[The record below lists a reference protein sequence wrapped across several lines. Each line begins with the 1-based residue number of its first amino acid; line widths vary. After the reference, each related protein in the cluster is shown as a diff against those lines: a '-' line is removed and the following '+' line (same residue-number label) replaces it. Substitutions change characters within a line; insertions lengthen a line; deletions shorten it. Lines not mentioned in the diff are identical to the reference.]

1 MPVRFPAPEEPETE
15 REDLTSRSDLK
26 RANRVVEE
34 ALERLTTD
42 LCRLSEKKLLLL
54 GLSESVRDAILECR
68 AIESPR
74 AKQRQLRL
82 VRSELRDS
90 DWSSI
95 QKRLL
100 LLVAHGS
107 VPVSTEE
114 SPAEASAEASWVT
127 RLLGEGAL
135 GLEAFIRQYP
145 RADRTHLR
153 QLVRATERA
162 SGDRRN
168 KAERKLRDA
177 VRGFL
182 PRAERR
188 GHGAPTQ

>member
-1 MPVRFPAPEEPETE
+1 MSARYPASDEAEAE

-34 ALERLTTD
+34 ALERLTLD
-42 LCRLSEKKLLLL
+42 LCKLNDKKL
-54 GLSESVRDAILECR
+54 AALEVPEAVAEAVLEYR

-74 AKQRQLRL
+74 AKHRQQRL
-82 VRSELRDS
+82 VRAELRDT
-90 DWSSI
+90 DWSTL

-100 LLVAHGS
+100 LFLAHGT
-107 VPVSTEE
+107 VPEKSEGA
-114 SPAEASAEASWVT
+114 PAESSVEATWVT
-127 RLLGEGAL
+127 RLLGEGAP
-135 GLEAFIRQYP
+135 GLEAFVREHP

-153 QLVRATERA
+153 QLIRATERA

-182 PRAERR
+182 PRAARS
-188 GHGAPTQ
+188 TT

>member
-1 MPVRFPAPEEPETE
+1 MTCPAPDEPE

-34 ALERLTTD
+34 ALERLTID
-42 LCRLSEKKLLLL
+42 LCKLSPKKLAALELPDTVA
-54 GLSESVRDAILECR
+54 EAIEEYR

-82 VRSELRDS
+82 VRSELRDT
-90 DWSSI
+90 DWSSL

-100 LLVAHGS
+100 LLLAHGTLPAS
-107 VPVSTEE
+107 EE
-114 SPAEASAEASWVT
+114 GSPAEGSVEALWVT
-127 RLLGEGAL
+127 RLLGEGGP
-135 GLEAFIRQYP
+135 GLEAFVREHP

-153 QLVRATERA
+153 QLVRAAERA

-182 PRAERR
+182 PRAERSR
-188 GHGAPTQ
+188 

>member
-1 MPVRFPAPEEPETE
+1 MRKWSPRRGPPLLPPEEPETE

-34 ALERLTTD
+34 ALDRLTAD
-42 LCRLSEKKLLLL
+42 LCRVSDKKLAALELPEGVLEALL
-54 GLSESVRDAILECR
+54 EVRGID
-68 AIESPR
+68 SPR

-100 LLVAHGS
+100 LFLAHGTL
-107 VPVSTEE
+107 PARADETPGRVSL
-114 SPAEASAEASWVT
+114 EASWVT
-127 RLLGEGAL
+127 RLLGEGSA
-135 GLEAFIRQYP
+135 GLEAFLRDHP

-153 QLVRATERA
+153 QLVRNTERA

-177 VRGFL
+177 VRAFL
-182 PRAERR
+182 PR
-188 GHGAPTQ
+188 

>member
-1 MPVRFPAPEEPETE
+1 V
-15 REDLTSRSDLK
+15 ED
-26 RANRVVEE
+26 
-34 ALERLTTD
+34 ALERLSID
-42 LCRLSEKKLLLL
+42 LCKLTPKKLALLEL
-54 GLSESVRDAILECR
+54 PEPVSEAILMYR
-68 AIESPR
+68 DIESPR

-82 VRSELRDS
+82 VRSELRDI
-90 DWSSI
+90 DWSSL

-100 LLVAHGS
+100 LLMAHGT
-107 VPVSTEE
+107 VPPSTEG
-114 SPAEASAEASWVT
+114 SPGETSVEATWVT
-127 RLLGEGAL
+127 RLLGEGGP
-135 GLEAFIRQYP
+135 GLEAFVREHP

-182 PRAERR
+182 PRAARS
-188 GHGAPTQ
+188 GVGQ

>member
-1 MPVRFPAPEEPETE
+1 MPSRYPGADETDSE

-34 ALERLTTD
+34 ALERLTAD
-42 LCRLSEKKLLLL
+42 LARVSDKKLALL
-54 GLSESVRDAILECR
+54 GLPETALEALLEYR

-74 AKQRQLRL
+74 AKTRQLRL

-90 DWSSI
+90 DWSSL

-100 LLVAHGS
+100 LLQAHGTLP
-107 VPVSTEE
+107 PVDG
-114 SPAEASAEASWVT
+114 PADGGNREATWVT
-127 RLLGEGAL
+127 RLLGEGAP
-135 GLEAFIRQYP
+135 GMEAFLREHP

-153 QLVRATERA
+153 QLVRAVERA

-168 KAERKLRDA
+168 KAERKLRDS
-177 VRGFL
+177 VRSFL
-182 PRAERR
+182 PR
-188 GHGAPTQ
+188 Q

>member
-1 MPVRFPAPEEPETE
+1 MPARVPAPEESETE

-26 RANRVVEE
+26 RANRVVED

-42 LCRLSEKKLLLL
+42 LCRLNEKRLAVL
-54 GLSESVRDAILECR
+54 GLPEALTEAVLAYR

-74 AKQRQLRL
+74 AKQRQFRL

-90 DWSSI
+90 DWSSL

-100 LLVAHGS
+100 LFMAHGS
-107 VPVSTEE
+107 VPASTEE
-114 SPAEASAEASWVT
+114 SPPETSAEASWVT
-127 RLLGEGAL
+127 RLLGEGAA
-135 GLEAFIRQYP
+135 GLEAFIRDYP

-182 PRAERR
+182 PRAERGGR
-188 GHGAPTQ
+188 GAPTP

>member
-1 MPVRFPAPEEPETE
+1 MPARFPAPDETE
-15 REDLTSRSDLK
+15 TETEDLTSRSDLK

-42 LCRLSEKKLLLL
+42 LCRLSEKKVVALELP
-54 GLSESVRDAILECR
+54 ESLREAVLECR
-68 AIESPR
+68 FIESPR

-82 VRSELRDS
+82 VRSELRDI
-90 DWSSI
+90 DWSSL

-100 LLVAHGS
+100 MLMAHGTL
-107 VPVSTEE
+107 PVATEG
-114 SPAEASAEASWVT
+114 SPAESSAEAKWVT
-127 RLLGEGAL
+127 RLLGEGGP
-135 GLEAFIRQYP
+135 GLEAFIREHP

-182 PRAERR
+182 PRAERGR
-188 GHGAPTQ
+188 PGAATQ

>member
-1 MPVRFPAPEEPETE
+1 MASRYPSAEEPETE
-15 REDLTSRSDLK
+15 AQDLTSRSDLK

-34 ALERLTTD
+34 ALERLTVD
-42 LCRLSEKKLLLL
+42 LCRLNEKKLTLL
-54 GLSESVRDAILECR
+54 GLPESVREAILEYQS
-68 AIESPR
+68 IESPR
-74 AKQRQLRL
+74 AKHRQLRL
-82 VRSELRDS
+82 VRSELRDT
-90 DWSSI
+90 DWSSL

-100 LLVAHGS
+100 MFLSHGT
-107 VPVSTEE
+107 VPASTEE
-114 SPAEASAEASWVT
+114 SRAETSMEASWVT
-127 RLLGEGAL
+127 RLLGEGAA
-135 GLEAFIRQYP
+135 GLEAFIREYP

-182 PRAERR
+182 PRAER
-188 GHGAPTQ
+188 GQKTAPAQ